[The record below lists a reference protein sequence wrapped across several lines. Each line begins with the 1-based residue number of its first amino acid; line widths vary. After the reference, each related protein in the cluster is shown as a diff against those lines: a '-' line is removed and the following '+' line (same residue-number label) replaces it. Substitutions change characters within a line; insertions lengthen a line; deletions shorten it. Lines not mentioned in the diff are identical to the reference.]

1 MRPVSDE
8 MPISSLEQF
17 LGVWQIINIDERE
30 LVTTHILLLG
40 KNAFKDIQLGQK
52 AGFIVLEQFWVWA
65 TATEPGVHQS
75 GTDITDPNMDE
86 ASIAYTLKILSK
98 AMGEA

>member
-52 AGFIVLEQFWVWA
+52 AGFIVLEQYINQELISQIQTW
-65 TATEPGVHQS
+65 TRRLLL
-75 GTDITDPNMDE
+75 
-86 ASIAYTLKILSK
+86 TL
-98 AMGEA
+98 